1 MCKRHGPAF
10 FDATAYFYSS
20 HLLSA
25 VAEQTGKQYVHSMV
39 EPVVVITFFKQK
51 CFDIFFTGM
60 CLFFHKK
67 IVCVLSCFTSL
78 NADLQSTAAIILHCT
93 VIE

>member
-25 VAEQTGKQYVHSMV
+25 VAEQTGKQYVHLMV

-51 CFDIFFTGM
+51 CFDIFLLGCVYFFT
-60 CLFFHKK
+60 KK
-67 IVCVLSCFTSL
+67 LCACYHVS
-78 NADLQSTAAIILHCT
+78 HR
-93 VIE
+93 